1 MGLSKGTLTFSR
13 YRLIGA
19 LPDHFPDFFNERIRK
34 NTFQTVWR
42 TAEEKATGWTG
53 LEDPLDMEFQYAS
66 YAQGRYLLFS
76 LRVDR
81 KSVAPSLLRL
91 RILEAERS
99 KLSETGQKKLYREQ
113 REAIREAVRLEL
125 LGRTLPIPSFF
136 EICWSVTENTLIFC
150 SLSDKVFEDLQELF
164 KDSFQLALCPYMPWD
179 SQSARQ
185 DQPGSGMTRKTAE
198 PAPPPAFPP
207 GIDPLTIGREFLTWL
222 WFKSE
227 ERNGRVLIPGAGE
240 SEISFIRRL
249 VLESGDGEYAETI
262 VCQGL
267 HADLKEGKEALR
279 QGKKITAARLRITH
293 DKTEWEFTFKAD
305 RFHFQSM
312 KLPTLPENDG
322 DEIDREGQLLERIY
336 LIERAAGVMD
346 LLFQS
351 FLESRLSSDWEAEL
365 SRMQRWISPSSGN

>member
-1 MGLSKGTLTFSR
+1 MLFRS
-13 YRLIGA
+13 
-19 LPDHFPDFFNERIRK
+19 ERIRK
-34 NTFQTVWR
+34 NAFQTVWR
-42 TAEEKATGWTG
+42 TAEEKAAGWTG
-53 LEDPLDMEFQYAS
+53 LEDPLDTEFQYAS

-76 LRVDR
+76 LRIDR

-91 RILEAERS
+91 RITEAERG
-99 KLSETGQKKLYREQ
+99 KLKETGQKKLYREQ

-125 LGRTLPIPSFF
+125 LGRTLPVPSLF
-136 EICWSVTENTLIFC
+136 EICWSVPENTLIFC

-164 KDSFQLALCPYMPWD
+164 RDSFQLTLCPYTPWD
-179 SQSARQ
+179 SQFPQ
-185 DQPGSGMTRKTAE
+185 KDQPGSGTTGKTAL
-198 PAPPPAFPP
+198 PPPPAFPP

-240 SEISFIRRL
+240 SEVFFIRRL
-249 VLESGDGEYAETI
+249 VLESGDGEYAETV

-279 QGKKITAARLRITH
+279 QGKKITVARLRIAH
-293 DKTEWEFTFKAD
+293 DKTEWEFTFRAD

-312 KLPTLPENDG
+312 KLPTLPENNG

-336 LIERAAGVMD
+336 LIEKAVGTMD

-351 FLESRLSSDWEAEL
+351 FMEHRLSNDWETEL
-365 SRMQRWISPSSGN
+365 SRMQRWISQGNET

>member
-1 MGLSKGTLTFSR
+1 
-13 YRLIGA
+13 
-19 LPDHFPDFFNERIRK
+19 
-34 NTFQTVWR
+34 
-42 TAEEKATGWTG
+42 
-53 LEDPLDMEFQYAS
+53 
-66 YAQGRYLLFS
+66 
-76 LRVDR
+76 
-81 KSVAPSLLRL
+81 
-91 RILEAERS
+91 
-99 KLSETGQKKLYREQ
+99 
-113 REAIREAVRLEL
+113 
-125 LGRTLPIPSFF
+125 
-136 EICWSVTENTLIFC
+136 
-150 SLSDKVFEDLQELF
+150 
-164 KDSFQLALCPYMPWD
+164 
-179 SQSARQ
+179 
-185 DQPGSGMTRKTAE
+185 MTRKTAE
-198 PAPPPAFPP
+198 PPPPPAFPP

-279 QGKKITAARLRITH
+279 QGKKITAARLRIAH

-336 LIERAAGVMD
+336 LIEKAAGTMD

-351 FLESRLSSDWEAEL
+351 FLERRLSNDWEAEL
-365 SRMQRWISPSSGN
+365 SRMQRWISQGSET